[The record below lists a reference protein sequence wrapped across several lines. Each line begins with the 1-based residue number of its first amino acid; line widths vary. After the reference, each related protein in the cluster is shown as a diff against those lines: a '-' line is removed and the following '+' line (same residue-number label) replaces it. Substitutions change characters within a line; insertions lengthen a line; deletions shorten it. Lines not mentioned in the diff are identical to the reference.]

1 MHMLIVAA
9 VLAVF
14 VPIML
19 AIQVVEGR
27 SRPKPPQ
34 LTEDE
39 KRRAAELQKAAVHE
53 AALRAWPGKPQ

>member
-19 AIQVVEGR
+19 AIQVAGR
-27 SRPKPPQ
+27 SQKPPQ

-53 AALRAWPGKPQ
+53 AALRAWKPQ